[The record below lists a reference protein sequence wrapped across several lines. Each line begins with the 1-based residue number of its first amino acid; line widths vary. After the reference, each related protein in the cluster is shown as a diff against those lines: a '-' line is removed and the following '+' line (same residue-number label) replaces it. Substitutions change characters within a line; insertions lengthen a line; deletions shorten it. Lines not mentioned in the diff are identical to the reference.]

1 MSIKHTIMTK
11 ISVNGSSK
19 SSTLNNTSEAKA
31 PFRLN
36 NAHTVNVIAG
46 GKKESDIELLDSLL
60 DVLGRHGFQVRI
72 MCDYPP
78 CREIKSHYAMSTAFF
93 SRRDFSLF
101 GSPKSP
107 TLKEFINTAS
117 DIFIDITSS
126 NRKMVH
132 KVCKRMK
139 YQLSIGVNPASDIIY
154 DFVYTIPPGSDA
166 RMSFEKMIDY
176 LSLIN
181 S

>member
-11 ISVNGSSK
+11 ISVKDSTRP
-19 SSTLNNTSEAKA
+19 STLDNTSEVKA

-36 NAHTVNVIAG
+36 DAHTVNVIAG
-46 GKKESDIELLDSLL
+46 GKKESDIQLLDDLL
-60 DVLGRHGFQVRI
+60 EVLSERGFHVRI

-78 CREIKSHYAMSTAFF
+78 CREIKSHDAMSIAFF
-93 SRRDFSLF
+93 SRRDFSIF

-107 TLKEFINTAS
+107 ILKEFIDTAS

-126 NRKMVH
+126 NSKMVR
-132 KVCKRMK
+132 KVCGRMK
-139 YQLSIGVNPASDIIY
+139 YRLSIGVNPANGVKY
-154 DFVYTIPPGSDA
+154 DFVYTIPYESDT
-166 RMSFEKMIDY
+166 RLSFEKMIDY

>member
-11 ISVNGSSK
+11 ISVKDSSK
-19 SSTLNNTSEAKA
+19 SSTLNNTSEVKA
-31 PFRLN
+31 PFKLN
-36 NAHTVNVIAG
+36 DAHTVNVIAG
-46 GKKESDIELLDSLL
+46 GKKESDIDLLDSLL

-78 CREIKSHYAMSTAFF
+78 CREIKSHGAMSIAFF
-93 SRRDFSLF
+93 SRRDFSIF

-107 TLKEFINTAS
+107 ILKEFIDTTS

-126 NRKMVH
+126 NRKMVR

-139 YQLSIGVNPASDIIY
+139 YSLSIGVNPANGVKY
-154 DFVYTIPPGSDA
+154 DFVYTIPPGSDT
-166 RMSFEKMIDY
+166 RLSFEKMIDY

>member
-11 ISVNGSSK
+11 ISVKDTTQSSIH
-19 SSTLNNTSEAKA
+19 NNTSEIST
-31 PFRLN
+31 PFRLSE
-36 NAHTVNVIAG
+36 ARTVNVIAG
-46 GKKESDIELLDSLL
+46 GKKENDIQLLDDLL
-60 DVLGRHGFQVRI
+60 EVLSERGFHVRI

-78 CREIKSHYAMSTAFF
+78 CREIKSHDAMSIAFF
-93 SRRDFSLF
+93 SRRDFSIF

-107 TLKEFINTAS
+107 LLKEFIDTAS

-126 NRKMVH
+126 NSKMVR
-132 KVCKRMK
+132 KICLRMK
-139 YQLSIGVNPASDIIY
+139 YRLSIGVNPASDVKY
-154 DFVYTIPPGSDA
+154 DFVYTIPYESDT
-166 RMSFEKMIDY
+166 RLSFEKMIDY